1 MVERAA
7 LQRVLRQAG
16 IDDVCDVVTETAPGT
31 SREEDRNDQ
40 TTAEGDPTAKQRDG
54 GTEVTGDVQG
64 SEQVKTGPS
73 DALPGARISQDDEHR
88 RRCRFWA
95 LNHLQPVV
103 YSEFAKLNPEA
114 TDDLDR
120 ILWRSILHGNNS
132 LGFYDDFEDSEYSS
146 TLLPRDPGICC
157 RDYWAE
163 PLNRANAE
171 LRNRGFEPQC
181 RSDLEGRIT
190 DQYRRLAESL
200 NYNDNENELVY
211 STPNQYVRIL
221 EWLDLSGG
229 DLLNSDHPPYGI
241 LQEQSRQATASSC
254 WRG

>member
-1 MVERAA
+1 MTFGEAIRISVAALVVERAA

-64 SEQVKTGPS
+64 SEQGKTGPS

-114 TDDLDR
+114 MDDLDR

-146 TLLPRDPGICC
+146 ALLPRD
-157 RDYWAE
+157 RRAVE
-163 PLNRANAE
+163 PS
-171 LRNRGFEPQC
+171 QC
-181 RSDLEGRIT
+181 RTSQPRVRTAMPVRLGRADHGPIPSPGRIA
-190 DQYRRLAESL
+190 Q
-200 NYNDNENELVY
+200 
-211 STPNQYVRIL
+211 
-221 EWLDLSGG
+221 
-229 DLLNSDHPPYGI
+229 
-241 LQEQSRQATASSC
+241 LQRQ
-254 WRG
+254 